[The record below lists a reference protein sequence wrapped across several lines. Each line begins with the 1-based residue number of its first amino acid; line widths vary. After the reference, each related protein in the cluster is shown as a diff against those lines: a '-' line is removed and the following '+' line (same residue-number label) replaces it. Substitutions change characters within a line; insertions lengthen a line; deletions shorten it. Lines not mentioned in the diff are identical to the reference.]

1 MFNKVTKSVRVL
13 SAAGV
18 EEANSGHP
26 GMPLGMADV
35 GTVLY
40 KKFLKVS
47 NENPSWINRD
57 RFILSPGHG
66 SMLLYSL
73 LHLNG
78 FNISAEDLKKFRQ
91 YKSKTPGHPEL
102 DSSLGIDMTTGPLG
116 QGFSTGVG
124 FAVAERYLS
133 NLLGEDIINHYTYGI
148 VSDGDL
154 MEGVSFEAAEL
165 AAVWKLGKLIYI
177 FDDNNISID
186 GRVTNVSLTDQK
198 KKFESI

>member
-116 QGFSTGVG
+116 QGFSTGV
-124 FAVAERYLS
+124 
-133 NLLGEDIINHYTYGI
+133 
-148 VSDGDL
+148 
-154 MEGVSFEAAEL
+154 
-165 AAVWKLGKLIYI
+165 
-177 FDDNNISID
+177 
-186 GRVTNVSLTDQK
+186 
-198 KKFESI
+198 

>member
-124 FAVAERYLS
+124 FPS
-133 NLLGEDIINHYTYGI
+133 TILGLYF
-148 VSDGDL
+148 
-154 MEGVSFEAAEL
+154 SFNDA
-165 AAVWKLGKLIYI
+165 
-177 FDDNNISID
+177 
-186 GRVTNVSLTDQK
+186 LTDALLKIEHSLISALGSSGSPQ
-198 KKFESI
+198 

>member
-1 MFNKVTKSVRVL
+1 MFNKVTTSVRIL
-13 SAAGV
+13 AAAGV
-18 EEANSGHP
+18 EEAASGHP

-47 NENPSWINRD
+47 THNPSWINRD

-78 FNISAEDLKKFRQ
+78 FDLTTEDLRNFRQ
-91 YKSKTPGHPEL
+91 HNSKTPGHPEL

-116 QGFSTGVG
+116 
-124 FAVAERYLS
+124 
-133 NLLGEDIINHYTYGI
+133 
-148 VSDGDL
+148 
-154 MEGVSFEAAEL
+154 
-165 AAVWKLGKLIYI
+165 
-177 FDDNNISID
+177 
-186 GRVTNVSLTDQK
+186 
-198 KKFESI
+198 